1 MGIIA
6 WLVFGG
12 LAGWVASM
20 VMDTN
25 KEQGIFLNIIVGIIG
40 AAIGGFLMHVL
51 GGEKTFEFNL
61 SSFAVA
67 VLGAIVL
74 LFLVKLV
81 SGRKV

>member
-25 KEQGIFLNIIVGIIG
+25 KEQGILNKERN
-40 AAIGGFLMHVL
+40 AKKQH
-51 GGEKTFEFNL
+51 T
-61 SSFAVA
+61 S
-67 VLGAIVL
+67 
-74 LFLVKLV
+74 
-81 SGRKV
+81 

>member
-40 AAIGGFLMHVL
+40 AAKV
-51 GGEKTFEFNL
+51 
-61 SSFAVA
+61 
-67 VLGAIVL
+67 IV
-74 LFLVKLV
+74 
-81 SGRKV
+81 GN